1 MIWRIKRGEDRGNVK
16 ENKKTNAVSLIL
28 SIVLLSL
35 SSSAAMSSSW
45 GMDLS
50 GVFRGIET
58 DDKVIAL
65 TFDACGSDKRSHR
78 GREMD
83 YDEELIAFLL
93 EKAVPATLFVN
104 ERWIKAHP
112 DLFSDLAS
120 DTLFE
125 IGNHGTR
132 HVPLS
137 LTGRSAYGI
146 AGTKGRDEVIA
157 EVEGCGNTI
166 ESLTGS
172 RPLFFRS
179 GTAHYDEGSVSIVT
193 ELGYVVA
200 GFSVNGDGGATFS
213 SDQVRDSVMSVGPG
227 GVVLCHMNHPESGTA
242 EGVRAAV
249 EKLLEDRYRFV
260 TLSELYGM
268 R

>member
-1 MIWRIKRGEDRGNVK
+1 MRTLALLFSVAL
-16 ENKKTNAVSLIL
+16 TVL
-28 SIVLLSL
+28 SP
-35 SSSAAMSSSW
+35 SSAMASPL
-45 GMDLS
+45 GMDLP
-50 GVFRGIET
+50 GVFKGIET
-58 DDKVIAL
+58 DERVIAL
-65 TFDACGSDKRSHR
+65 TFDACGKGSYV
-78 GREMD
+78 GGEMD
-83 YDEELIAFLL
+83 YDEELIAFLR

-146 AGTKGRDEVIA
+146 AGTSGRDEVIA

-166 ESLTGS
+166 KSLTGS

-179 GTAHYDEGSVSIVT
+179 GTAHYDEGSVAIVT

-249 EKLLEDRYRFV
+249 EKLLENRYRFV